1 MKLHLRLKT
10 KIVLGIMAINAIAI
24 TVIAG
29 TFFNT
34 NLALLDSRLES
45 RISTEMDLL
54 AQSVGA
60 ALLFDDK
67 RSATEMLASLSVDP
81 AIVSAELF
89 ALNASTPLASYYS
102 SNQAVLST
110 NYANYARKVEV
121 DGEVHGRLELVVTQ
135 DEIEAQTQQM
145 VMYAVAI
152 LAIALLLALLGAI
165 RLQNM
170 VTLPITN
177 LNKLS
182 KEVARTRDYSLRST
196 IENQDEI
203 GALALEFNRMLA
215 QIQNRDLML
224 EKQVHQRTAELEKL
238 AEEFRHRAF
247 HDSLTSLPNR
257 AFLNE
262 YFESAAAHARRTSSK
277 ILMLLLDLDNFK
289 TINDSLGHNIGDE
302 LLKSVALKL
311 KRSMREEDVIVRLG
325 GDEFVVLV
333 SDIDPGEN
341 FTLLANTVA
350 EKILNYVHGDTLIE
364 GQHIRVT
371 ASIGGSIYPDN
382 GRDLVDLKRSADIA
396 MYDAKNQGR
405 NRFSLFEPSMESST
419 VEQLVIQNDLRQGL
433 LEEQLQVVYQPK
445 IDARTQTV
453 TGCEALVRWEHP
465 TEGLLSPIN
474 FISFAEQNGLI
485 RNVDYYVMERACLQA
500 RIWRDI
506 QAYPIRVSVN
516 LSTDHFSDL
525 QIVEKIKSVLEL
537 TQLSPTLLEVEIT
550 EEMLIDS
557 PDMALE
563 VLSEIKKLGVYVSLD
578 DFGVGYSSLGYLRKL
593 PVDAVKLDRSFIKN
607 ILLDKRDAQLTE
619 GIIGLLDGLGLDVLA
634 EGVETHAQERFLLDM
649 GCYHMQGFLYLR
661 PCNAI
666 EFANWVSD
674 AASREQGTPPRNQSN
689 P

>member
-1 MKLHLRLKT
+1 MKLNLRLKT

-29 TFFNT
+29 TFFTT

-54 AQSVGA
+54 SQSVGA
-60 ALLFDDK
+60 ALLFGDA
-67 RSATEMLASLSVDP
+67 RSATEMLAALSVDP
-81 AIVSAELF
+81 AIVSAELYT
-89 ALNASTPLASYYS
+89 LNEPKPLASYYS

-110 NYANYARKVEV
+110 NYAKFTRKVVV
-121 DGEVHGRLELVVTQ
+121 DNEVHGRLELVVTQ
-135 DEIEAQTQQM
+135 DEIEAQTRQM
-145 VMYAVAI
+145 VMYSLAV
-152 LAIALLLALLGAI
+152 LSIALLLALLGAI

-177 LNKLS
+177 LNRLS
-182 KEVARTRDYSLRST
+182 KEVARTRNYSLRSSV
-196 IENQDEI
+196 ENRDEI

-224 EKQVHQRTAELEKL
+224 EKQVHQRTSELEKL

-277 ILMLLLDLDNFK
+277 ILLLLLDLDNFK

-302 LLKSVALKL
+302 LLRSVALKL
-311 KRSMREEDVIVRLG
+311 KRSLREEDVIVRLG

-333 SDIDPGEN
+333 SDIDSAEN
-341 FTLLANTVA
+341 FIALANRVA
-350 EKILNYVHGDTLIE
+350 EKILENVHGDTLIE
-364 GQHIRVT
+364 GQFIRVT

-500 RIWRDI
+500 RLWRDI
-506 QAYPIRVSVN
+506 QKHPIRVSVN

-525 QIVEKIKSVLEL
+525 QIVDKIKSVLEL

-557 PDMALE
+557 PEMALE

-607 ILLDKRDAQLTE
+607 ILLDERDAQLTE

-634 EGVETHAQERFLLDM
+634 EGVETQAQERFLLDM
-649 GCYHMQGFLYLR
+649 GCHHMQGFLYLR

-666 EFANWVSD
+666 EFANWVSS
-674 AASREQGTPPRNQSN
+674 AANRGNGIQPLNQFK